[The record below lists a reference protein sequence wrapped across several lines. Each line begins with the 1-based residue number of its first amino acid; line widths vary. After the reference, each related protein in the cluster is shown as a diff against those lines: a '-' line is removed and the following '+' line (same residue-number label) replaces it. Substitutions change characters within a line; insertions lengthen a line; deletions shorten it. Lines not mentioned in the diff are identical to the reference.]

1 MAIRPSSPIAASLLL
16 ALILVA
22 AVWIVVAAVMQLSG
36 GSQRVATDAM
46 IKLIVVVGMYMFA
59 GNSGVLSFGHI
70 SFLGIGA
77 YSAAWF
83 TIPVAIKASLMPG
96 LPAWL
101 AALELHPAVSALG
114 GGLLASA
121 AALVFGLP
129 LTRLAGIAASIG
141 TFALLVIFYATFSNW
156 TPVTGGQGSLYGLP
170 PFTNLPIAAAAAS
183 LTIVAAA
190 LYQAS
195 PAGFRLR
202 GSREDP
208 VAAKAAGIDI
218 RRERLVAFVASAF
231 FVGVAGAL
239 YAHFLTVVVAGE
251 FYLRLTFITVAMLV
265 IGGMRSLTGAVA
277 GTAFVVLLSE
287 LLRQTE
293 RGIDLGFIVIGG
305 RLGLQEVGLAIAMLL
320 ALIFRPRGIT
330 NGREIAH
337 LGTSR

>member
-1 MAIRPSSPIAASLLL
+1 MRPQGPVAASLLL
-16 ALILVA
+16 ALILVG
-22 AVWIVVAAVMQLSG
+22 AVALVTVGMMQLSG
-36 GSQRVATDAM
+36 GSQRIATDAM
-46 IKLIVVVGMYMFA
+46 IKLTIVIGMYVFI

-70 SFLGIGA
+70 SFLGLGA
-77 YSAAWF
+77 YTAAWL
-83 TIPVAIKASLMPG
+83 TIPPSIKASLMPG

-101 AALELHPAVSALG
+101 AAAELHPAL
-114 GGLLASA
+114 
-121 AALVFGLP
+121 AALCGGFLAACVAFVFGLP

-141 TFALLVIFYATFSNW
+141 TFALLVIFYAIFANW

-170 PFTNLPIAAAAAS
+170 PFTNLPIAAAVAS
-183 LTIVAAA
+183 LSIIAAA

-195 PAGFRLR
+195 PPGFRLR

-218 RRERLVAFVASAF
+218 RRERLIAFVASAF
-231 FVGVAGAL
+231 FVGIAGAL

-251 FYLRLTFITVAMLV
+251 FYLKLTFITVAMLV

-277 GTAFVVLLSE
+277 GVAFVAVLSE

-293 RGIDLGFIVIGG
+293 KGFDLGFVFIGG
-305 RLGLQEVGLAIAMLL
+305 RLGLQEVGLAAAMLL

-330 NGREIAH
+330 GGREVAG